1 MCSNLLATR
10 ILILSRVLVIPCEDT
25 VHYLQSKL
33 SLSQFYTNYSIMAM
47 STIET
52 GPKLNWTRD
61 NQMYER
67 YRVWKKKV
75 EFIFCS
81 ALADST
87 PKQLVSYLKYWMA
100 DQGIPLIE
108 KWESTGKLDYSNA
121 EETPATEGGRRRIL
135 LSGYKV
141 QTYWDLLDEEFKPK
155 GNKLL
160 SIIELWTRSKQGDKP
175 LNQWLTQVYNLV
187 NICKYP
193 EDSTDRI
200 IRDVLIVGCN
210 SNHARDKIIQQG
222 EAVTLNQVIEI
233 LQAEESAYSTMK
245 QIQDCEEKP
254 PASIYYQAYDSRSKK
269 SKNPSNEQNSS
280 SSSPTG
286 SKRKC
291 FRCGEP
297 FSRQH
302 MKECRAQNVT
312 CNGCGIKG
320 HLKKCCKKSGNF
332 PKDSSNQQN
341 NQSPSTG
348 SSRMNFASTL
358 PQTEAEFFDE
368 KGLLKHYNPQVP
380 QQHTGSMF
388 ILKKVQDPNNAIL
401 LSEDGVEIQHN
412 TSTSV
417 SDPDPAPILSPDF
430 PFQEFPLREVVN
442 QSQIDYYSISD
453 TSDPRENSNSSR
465 KAAKSTDLPL
475 KSCLANRSHKEL
487 REIKGSAISTA
498 PTQSSRDF
506 NTISISDNCATRKSI
521 PGITPR
527 IMTDNPSIT
536 TTSPVETGVTAI
548 QAEIP
553 EEIQVHS
560 SNYRSVIPTDT
571 QALTALQN
579 LISDDFQAKNTHSTQ
594 RKGEETPD
602 TRPDIQD
609 KAFQLIQKIHNQ
621 LQQVQWDLQR
631 LHSLH
636 KYEN

>member
-1 MCSNLLATR
+1 
-10 ILILSRVLVIPCEDT
+10 
-25 VHYLQSKL
+25 
-33 SLSQFYTNYSIMAM
+33 M
-47 STIET
+47 STLET

-61 NQMYER
+61 NQIYER

-87 PKQLVSYLKYWMA
+87 PKQLVSYLKYWMG

-108 KWESTGKLDYSNA
+108 KWETTGKLDYSS
-121 EETPATEGGRRRIL
+121 EEEDTL
-135 LSGYKV
+135 SSGYRV

-193 EDSTDRI
+193 ENSTDRI

-210 SNHARDKIIQQG
+210 SNHARDRIIRQG
-222 EAVTLNQVIEI
+222 EAITLNQVLEI
-233 LQAEESAYSTMK
+233 LQTEESTHSTMQ
-245 QIQDCEEKP
+245 QIQGYQKKP
-254 PASIYYQAYDSRSKK
+254 TASVYYQSYEKSKK
-269 SKNPSNEQNSS
+269 SKAPSNEQNSS
-280 SSSPTG
+280 SSPTGSTG

-302 MKECRAQNVT
+302 MKECKAQDII

-332 PKDSSNQQN
+332 PKDSSNRQN
-341 NQSPSTG
+341 VQSSPSTG
-348 SSRMNFASTL
+348 PGKMNVASAV
-358 PQTEAEFFDE
+358 PQADFFDE
-368 KGLLKHYNPQVP
+368 KGLLKDYNPQQYQP
-380 QQHTGSMF
+380 TGSMYV
-388 ILKKVQDPNNAIL
+388 LKKFQGNPSDIL
-401 LSEDGVEIQHN
+401 FSDNGVEIQQN
-412 TSTSV
+412 TPTSV

-430 PFQEFPLREVVN
+430 PFLEFPLTEVVD
-442 QSQIDYYSISD
+442 QSQIDYFSISD
-453 TSDPRENSNSSR
+453 TSDPRESSNSSS
-465 KAAKSTDLPL
+465 KATKSTDIPL
-475 KSCLANRSHKEL
+475 KSGLNSSTHEEL
-487 REIKGSAISTA
+487 GDIKGSAVSTA
-498 PTQSSRDF
+498 PTQSLRDS
-506 NTISISDNCATRKSI
+506 NTIFTPDNSDTRESN
-521 PGITPR
+521 PGIT
-527 IMTDNPSIT
+527 TGIT
-536 TTSPVETGVTAI
+536 TDAPSTPTTFSEETDVTAI
-548 QAEIP
+548 HADIP
-553 EEIQVHS
+553 EELQMHS

-579 LISDDFQAKNTHSTQ
+579 LLSDDFQAKNTHSIQ

-602 TRPDIQD
+602 TRSELQD
-609 KAFQLIQKIHNQ
+609 ETFQLIQKIHNQ
-621 LQQVQWDLQR
+621 LQEVQWDLQR

-636 KYEN
+636 KYKN

>member
-1 MCSNLLATR
+1 
-10 ILILSRVLVIPCEDT
+10 
-25 VHYLQSKL
+25 
-33 SLSQFYTNYSIMAM
+33 MAM
-47 STIET
+47 STLES
-52 GPKLNWTRD
+52 GPKLDWTRD
-61 NQMYER
+61 NQMYEC
-67 YRVWKKKV
+67 YRIWRKKV

-87 PKQLVSYLKYWMA
+87 PKQLVSYLKYWMG

-121 EETPATEGGRRRIL
+121 KETPATEGGRRRAL
-135 LSGYKV
+135 SSGYKV

-175 LNQWLTQVYNLV
+175 LNQWLTQIYNLV

-233 LQAEESAYSTMK
+233 LQTEESTHSTMQ
-245 QIQDCEEKP
+245 QIQGYDKKSTG
-254 PASIYYQAYDSRSKK
+254 SIYYQAYDSRSKK

-280 SSSPTG
+280 SSTG
-286 SKRKC
+286 SKKKC
-291 FRCGEP
+291 FHCGEP

-302 MKECRAQNVT
+302 MKECRAQDVI

-332 PKDSSNQQN
+332 PKDN
-341 NQSPSTG
+341 SPSTG
-348 SSRMNFASTL
+348 PGKMNIASAL
-358 PQTEAEFFDE
+358 PQTEADFFDE
-368 KGLLKHYNPQVP
+368 KGLPKQYIPQNQ
-380 QQHTGSMF
+380 QQHTGSMYVLRKF
-388 ILKKVQDPNNAIL
+388 QGNPSGDILFSDN
-401 LSEDGVEIQHN
+401 GVEIQHN

-417 SDPDPAPILSPDF
+417 SDPDPAPIPTPDF
-430 PFQEFPLREVVN
+430 PFQEFPLTEVVN

-453 TSDPRENSNSSR
+453 TPVPRECSNSSR
-465 KAAKSTDLPL
+465 KATKSTDLPL
-475 KSCLANRSHKEL
+475 QSGLANRSHEEMTEYRDLTVSDKH
-487 REIKGSAISTA
+487 
-498 PTQSSRDF
+498 TQSSRDS
-506 NTISISDNCATRKSI
+506 NTIPISDNSTTRKST
-521 PGITPR
+521 PGIIPR
-527 IMTDNPSIT
+527 ITTGIMTDTPSTPT
-536 TTSPVETGVTAI
+536 TLPVETDATAI
-548 QAEIP
+548 
-553 EEIQVHS
+553 HS
-560 SNYRSVIPTDT
+560 NNYRSVTPTDT

-602 TRPDIQD
+602 TRSDIQD
-609 KAFQLIQKIHNQ
+609 EAFQLIQKIHNQ
-621 LQQVQWDLQR
+621 LQEVQWDLQR

-636 KYEN
+636 KYKN

>member
-1 MCSNLLATR
+1 
-10 ILILSRVLVIPCEDT
+10 
-25 VHYLQSKL
+25 
-33 SLSQFYTNYSIMAM
+33 MAM
-47 STIET
+47 STLET
-52 GPKLNWTRD
+52 GPKLDWTRD

-87 PKQLVSYLKYWMA
+87 PKQLVSYLKYWMG

-121 EETPATEGGRRRIL
+121 EETPATEDGRRRIL
-135 LSGYKV
+135 SSGYRV

-210 SNHARDKIIQQG
+210 SNHARDKIIRQG

-233 LQAEESAYSTMK
+233 LQTEESAHSTMQ
-245 QIQDCEEKP
+245 QIQGHDKKSTG
-254 PASIYYQAYDSRSKK
+254 SIYYQAYDSRSKK

-332 PKDSSNQQN
+332 PKDSNRQ

-348 SSRMNFASTL
+348 SGKMNFASTL

-368 KGLLKHYNPQVP
+368 KGLLKEYNPQ
-380 QQHTGSMF
+380 QQQQQYQHTGSMF
-388 ILKKVQDPNNAIL
+388 VLKKFQGNPSNDIL
-401 LSEDGVEIQHN
+401 FSDNGVEIQH
-412 TSTSV
+412 SV

-430 PFQEFPLREVVN
+430 PFQEFPLTEVVS
-442 QSQIDYYSISD
+442 QSQIDISSISD
-453 TSDPRENSNSSR
+453 TSDPRESSNSSR
-465 KAAKSTDLPL
+465 KATKSTDLPL
-475 KSCLANRSHKEL
+475 QSGLNNRSHEEMTDYRDLTVSDKH
-487 REIKGSAISTA
+487 
-498 PTQSSRDF
+498 TQSSRDF
-506 NTISISDNCATRKSI
+506 STISISDNSVTRESI
-521 PGITPR
+521 PGIT
-527 IMTDNPSIT
+527 TGIT
-536 TTSPVETGVTAI
+536 TDTPTTFSVKTDITAI
-548 QAEIP
+548 PAEIP
-553 EEIQVHS
+553 EEIQAQ
-560 SNYRSVIPTDT
+560 SNRSVIPTDI
-571 QALTALQN
+571 QALTVLQG
-579 LISDDFQAKNTHSTQ
+579 LVSDDFQAKNTHSTQ

-602 TRPDIQD
+602 TRSELQD
-609 KAFQLIQKIHNQ
+609 ETFQLIQKIHNQ
-621 LQQVQWDLQR
+621 LQQVQWNLQR

-636 KYEN
+636 KYKN

>member
-1 MCSNLLATR
+1 
-10 ILILSRVLVIPCEDT
+10 
-25 VHYLQSKL
+25 
-33 SLSQFYTNYSIMAM
+33 M
-47 STIET
+47 STLET

-67 YRVWKKKV
+67 YRIWRKKV

-87 PKQLVSYLKYWMA
+87 PKQLVSYLKYWMG

-135 LSGYKV
+135 SSGYKV

-210 SNHARDKIIQQG
+210 SNHARDKIIRQG
-222 EAVTLNQVIEI
+222 EAVTLNRVIEI
-233 LQAEESAYSTMK
+233 LQTEESAHSTMQ
-245 QIQDCEEKP
+245 QIQGYDKKSTG
-254 PASIYYQAYDSRSKK
+254 SIYYQAYDSRSKK
-269 SKNPSNEQNSS
+269 SKVSNEQNSS

-332 PKDSSNQQN
+332 PKDSNRQ

-348 SSRMNFASTL
+348 SGKMNFASTA
-358 PQTEAEFFDE
+358 PQIQADFFDE
-368 KGLLKHYNPQVP
+368 KGVLKEYRPSVHQQQQQY
-380 QQHTGSMF
+380 QHTGSMYVLRKF
-388 ILKKVQDPNNAIL
+388 QGNPSDDILFSDN
-401 LSEDGVEIQHN
+401 GVEIQH
-412 TSTSV
+412 SV
-417 SDPDPAPILSPDF
+417 SDPDPAPILPPDF
-430 PFQEFPLREVVN
+430 PFQEFPLTEVVSR
-442 QSQIDYYSISD
+442 SQTDISSISD
-453 TSDPRENSNSSR
+453 PSESSNSSR
-465 KAAKSTDLPL
+465 KATKSTDLPL
-475 KSCLANRSHKEL
+475 KSGLANRSHEETTEYRDL
-487 REIKGSAISTA
+487 TISDMHTH
-498 PTQSSRDF
+498 SSRDF
-506 NTISISDNCATRKSI
+506 STISIPDNSATRKSI
-521 PGITPR
+521 TGINPGIT
-527 IMTDNPSIT
+527 TGIT
-536 TTSPVETGVTAI
+536 TDTPSTPTTFSEETDVTAI
-548 QAEIP
+548 HAEIP
-553 EEIQVHS
+553 EELQMHS
-560 SNYRSVIPTDT
+560 SSSRSVIPTDT

-602 TRPDIQD
+602 TRSELQD
-609 KAFQLIQKIHNQ
+609 ETFQLIQKIHNQ

-636 KYEN
+636 KYKN

>member
-1 MCSNLLATR
+1 
-10 ILILSRVLVIPCEDT
+10 
-25 VHYLQSKL
+25 
-33 SLSQFYTNYSIMAM
+33 MAM
-47 STIET
+47 STLET

-61 NQMYER
+61 NQMYEC

-87 PKQLVSYLKYWMA
+87 PKQLVSYLKYWMG

-121 EETPATEGGRRRIL
+121 KETPATEGGRRRAL
-135 LSGYKV
+135 SSGYKV

-175 LNQWLTQVYNLV
+175 LNQWLIQIYNLV

-210 SNHARDKIIQQG
+210 SNHARDKIIRQG

-233 LQAEESAYSTMK
+233 LQTEESTHSTMQ
-245 QIQDCEEKP
+245 QIQSYDKKSTG
-254 PASIYYQAYDSRSKK
+254 SIYYQAYDSRSKK
-269 SKNPSNEQNSS
+269 SKNPSNKQNS

-286 SKRKC
+286 STGSKKKC

-302 MKECRAQNVT
+302 MKECKAQDVI

-332 PKDSSNQQN
+332 PKDNSNRQ

-348 SSRMNFASTL
+348 PGKMNIASAVPPL
-358 PQTEAEFFDE
+358 EADFFDE
-368 KGLLKHYNPQVP
+368 KGLLKQYIPQN
-380 QQHTGSMF
+380 QQHTGSMYV
-388 ILKKVQDPNNAIL
+388 LKKFQENPNDDIL
-401 LSEDGVEIQHN
+401 FSDNGVEIQH
-412 TSTSV
+412 SV
-417 SDPDPAPILSPDF
+417 SGPDPAPIPTPDF
-430 PFQEFPLREVVN
+430 PFQEFPLTEVVN
-442 QSQIDYYSISD
+442 GSQKDISSISD
-453 TSDPRENSNSSR
+453 TSDPRENSNSLR
-465 KAAKSTDLPL
+465 KATKSTDLPL
-475 KSCLANRSHKEL
+475 QSGLANRSHEEMAFSRDL
-487 REIKGSAISTA
+487 TVSTA
-498 PTQSSRDF
+498 PTQSSRDSG
-506 NTISISDNCATRKSI
+506 TISIPDNSATRKSN
-521 PGITPR
+521 PGIDTR
-527 IMTDNPSIT
+527 ITTGIMTDTPSTPT
-536 TTSPVETGVTAI
+536 TLPVETDVTAI
-548 QAEIP
+548 
-553 EEIQVHS
+553 HLN
-560 SNYRSVIPTDT
+560 NYRSVIPTDT
-571 QALTALQN
+571 QALTVLQN

-602 TRPDIQD
+602 TRST
-609 KAFQLIQKIHNQ
+609 KRNEAFQLIQKIHNQ
-621 LQQVQWDLQR
+621 LQTVQWDLQR
-631 LHSLH
+631 LQSMH
-636 KYEN
+636 KYDF